1 MIAFGFDSKG
11 CDFRLNILIKA
22 RTLIERKEQAKFGLL
37 LILMII
43 ASLFEMMGMGLIV
56 PFIGL
61 VTNPE
66 MIIENKILNSM
77 FQILSLS
84 SANSFIIMFAFILV
98 ITYILKNIFL
108 LFFYSFQYK
117 LIYQN
122 RVNLSERL
130 FKEYLKKPY
139 AYQLQTNSSEMVTN
153 VNHEVSRLFNGVLI
167 PLLFLISEI
176 IIALG
181 IVSLLLFVSPLPTIS
196 LALLLTISIGIFLTI
211 FKNKLEQAGR
221 YEQDSISQMTKWINQ
236 GLGAIKIVKVNGKES
251 FFLEQF
257 KKHSEVFVEAL
268 RYIQVL
274 NQVPRLFIETIIVT
288 AILFVM
294 VMLLVINGKD
304 LSVLLTTMALFSM
317 STFRLMPSSTKI
329 VSSLSSIRY
338 NYSAL
343 EIIYNDLMSMEKVSD
358 EFASFKQSEGLPE
371 KYFSNEIKVDRL
383 YFTYTEAN
391 EPCIKGISMTIP
403 IGQSV
408 ALVGKSGSGKTTLVD
423 LMLGLHLPDSGSIF
437 VDGKN
442 LADILPIWK
451 NKVGYIPQSIYLSDD
466 SILRNVAFGIDDRL
480 IDVEQV
486 WKALETAQLKEF
498 VEKLPNQLETSVGE
512 QGVRLSGGQR
522 QRIGIARALYHNP
535 EIIFLDEATSALDN
549 DTEKEIMK
557 AIDSLKGEK
566 TLIIIA
572 HRLTTIEK
580 CDHIFEIED
589 GQVKVVKD
597 ENKNFY

>member
-486 WKALETAQLKEF
+486 WKALEAAQLKEF

>member
-343 EIIYNDLMSMEKVSD
+343 EIIYNDLMSMEKASD

>member
-1 MIAFGFDSKG
+1 M
-11 CDFRLNILIKA
+11 NILIKA

-486 WKALETAQLKEF
+486 WKALEAAQLKEF

>member
-1 MIAFGFDSKG
+1 M
-11 CDFRLNILIKA
+11 NILIKA

>member
-343 EIIYNDLMSMEKVSD
+343 EIIYNDLMSMEKASD

-597 ENKNFY
+597 ENENIY

>member
-1 MIAFGFDSKG
+1 M
-11 CDFRLNILIKA
+11 
-22 RTLIERKEQAKFGLL
+22 
-37 LILMII
+37 
-43 ASLFEMMGMGLIV
+43 
-56 PFIGL
+56 
-61 VTNPE
+61 
-66 MIIENKILNSM
+66 
-77 FQILSLS
+77 
-84 SANSFIIMFAFILV
+84 
-98 ITYILKNIFL
+98 
-108 LFFYSFQYK
+108 
-117 LIYQN
+117 
-122 RVNLSERL
+122 NLSERL